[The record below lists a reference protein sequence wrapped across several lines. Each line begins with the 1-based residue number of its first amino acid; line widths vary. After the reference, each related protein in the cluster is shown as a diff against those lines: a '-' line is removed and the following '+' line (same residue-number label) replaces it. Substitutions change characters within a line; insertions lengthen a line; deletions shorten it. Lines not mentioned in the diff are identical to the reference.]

1 MISFV
6 KRLSHWSAHNTLA
19 YALTVFGW
27 LLVAA
32 AAAIVVAKLYHSSS
46 ILQAL
51 IDSAV
56 PAGVLLALA
65 GHLFSEARAGRDL
78 DEKRSKFYLE
88 ACAKAYEEV
97 RDLLA
102 GNNNDRAKWIAAG
115 RALTHAKRLADNVTL
130 PEHSIVLEL
139 DKLKNRKF
147 FHEALASKP
156 AAFFYGVEDHSV
168 ATDEAARL
176 STAAEKRAG
185 TITTST
191 LHELSEKSL
200 YAVWEAAQ
208 WPNPYDDPLGRTFSA
223 EEKGQMLVLFPGLHE
238 YLEHK
243 EQWHS
248 ASGKLFPNKR
258 TNL

>member
-6 KRLSHWSAHNTLA
+6 KKLSDRSANNTMP
-19 YALTVFGW
+19 YALKIFGW

-32 AAAIVVAKLYHSSS
+32 AAAIVVASFYHSSS
-46 ILQAL
+46 SLQPL
-51 IDSAV
+51 KESAV
-56 PAGVLLALA
+56 PAGVLLALS
-65 GHLFSEARAGRDL
+65 GHLFSEARAVRDL
-78 DEKRSKFYLE
+78 DERRSKFYLE
-88 ACAKAYEEV
+88 SCVKAYEEV
-97 RDLLA
+97 RDLLS
-102 GNNNDRAKWIAAG
+102 GNNNDRGKWIAAG
-115 RALTHAKRLADNVTL
+115 RALTQAKKLACNVTL
-130 PEHSIVLEL
+130 PEHKIVLEL

-147 FHEALASKP
+147 FHEVLASNP

-223 EEKGQMLVLFPGLHE
+223 EEKGPMLVLFPGLHE